1 MSTPTEPLIY
11 YKWYGLCHSKRSLKV
26 LIIVIHWKKWSQNGY
41 PVEVEWSHFCST
53 YFFFSVYPTWMRL
66 LTKIVLSI
74 IRETIVNF
82 QCKVFR
88 DLIAWCCP
96 YYKWYMNDLHVVN
109 IHLSLSGILF
119 RTCWNH
125 SGGEKTFHLPLLT
138 QISMYQNLFSV
149 KLVYKV
155 VKWLCE
161 IWLLIL
167 PFCSKHRSQKP
178 WSFLSQ
184 SHVLQANSF
193 YVFPWFLWRFWSW
206 PDFSPFPL

>member
-1 MSTPTEPLIY
+1 
-11 YKWYGLCHSKRSLKV
+11 
-26 LIIVIHWKKWSQNGY
+26 
-41 PVEVEWSHFCST
+41 
-53 YFFFSVYPTWMRL
+53 
-66 LTKIVLSI
+66 
-74 IRETIVNF
+74 
-82 QCKVFR
+82 
-88 DLIAWCCP
+88 
-96 YYKWYMNDLHVVN
+96 MNELHVVD

-184 SHVLQANSF
+184 SHVQQANRF
-193 YVFPWFLWRFWSW
+193 YVFH
-206 PDFSPFPL
+206 DFYSGSDHDQIFPFPLHSQKQSAHWAVDITARVVLCW